1 MVLKRVC
8 ESCFYTGDDYEYL
21 QAGDFCT
28 ECMSVHSMC
37 PRCNA
42 AYHSALI
49 TDDTFIFERYMK

>member
-1 MVLKRVC
+1 MILKRVC
-8 ESCFYTGDDYEYL
+8 ETCFYTGDDCEYL

-28 ECMSVHSMC
+28 ECISVHSMC

-49 TDDTFIFERYMK
+49 TDDTFILEI